1 MITNGAY
8 IQESAGLVFGLV
20 TKGNSTAGHAFK
32 GEAK

>member
-1 MITNGAY
+1 MIINGAY

-20 TKGNSTAGHAFK
+20 TKGNYTAEQAFK